1 MSKATILIAE
11 DDIIISASMI
21 LTLRQMDYTVCSVVS
36 SGEDAIKKTDE
47 HKPDLILMDIKL
59 AGEIDGIEAAGEIR
73 SRFHI
78 PFIYVTANMEMA
90 ISKRAKETGPFGYL
104 IKPVVNEELGKTIE
118 KALHTK

>member
-1 MSKATILIAE
+1 MPKATILIAE
-11 DDIIISASMI
+11 DDILISAAMM

-36 SGEDAIKKTDE
+36 SGEDAIKQTSE
-47 HKPDLILMDIKL
+47 HKPDLVLMDIKL

-78 PFIYVTANMEMA
+78 PFIYVTANSDQA
-90 ISKRAKETGPFGYL
+90 TYQRAKETRPFGYL
-104 IKPVVNEELGKTIE
+104 IKPIVDEELGKTIE